1 MPSCPYVE
9 KLERSIC
16 AAGSQS
22 RERITISALRQDSLA
37 ISQRRLFGQRGPAQS
52 VIAPRSQTE
61 AISQQVT
68 AADIISLAGLQTGS
82 ISRREFVR
90 CRFPCRLFTLP
101 LSIFRQGRLAEEG
114 RPRPRRVVD
123 TSHRNQAY
131 KHAKQR
137 FQQNPPPKF
146 HVQGWWPQRRRWRC
160 LAGLTSSHRR
170 GQLRFREAQQVLR

>member
-1 MPSCPYVE
+1 MSTPHFGLSCRVVR
-9 KLERSIC
+9 KSKNWNARS
-16 AAGSQS
+16 AHHFRASSRQLGSS
-22 RERITISALRQDSLA
+22 E
-37 ISQRRLFGQRGPAQS
+37 RRLFRQRGPAQS

-131 KHAKQR
+131 KHAKQK
-137 FQQNPPPKF
+137 FQQNPPPPSF
-146 HVQGWWPQRRRWRC
+146 MSRVGGRSVDAGAAWQG
-160 LAGLTSSHRR
+160 
-170 GQLRFREAQQVLR
+170 